1 MRRRRRKRTSII
13 AASEHRVSSS
23 TLSASTGTNGDAT
36 PRQVLQFPRDLT
48 IYTGIRS
55 SHPPPTS
62 SPAAAAV
69 VDDAADAVAIGAVG
83 DATEYVWTEMR

>member
-23 TLSASTGTNGDAT
+23 TLSASTGTNGDDT
-36 PRQVLQFPRDLT
+36 PRQALQFPRDLT
-48 IYTGIRS
+48 ISTGIRS

-62 SPAAAAV
+62 PAAAAD
-69 VDDAADAVAIGAVG
+69 VDDAADAVAIGTVG